1 MGFVNSHRIST
12 PGIHGLMSNRSF
24 SEKKIQ
30 CDSENWP
37 PLLIGYNFS
46 LILKKFCP
54 IVQHGEKCGLVIS
67 SFCEQ
72 LKTDVKTIGMIIKA
86 DKDFMPFVFF
96 I

>member
-1 MGFVNSHRIST
+1 MGFVNSHGIST

-24 SEKKIQ
+24 SEKTIQ

-54 IVQHGEKCGLVIS
+54 IVQHGEKCGLVGLNLHTI
-67 SFCEQ
+67 CE
-72 LKTDVKTIGMIIKA
+72 LELVEAPDLLLLY
-86 DKDFMPFVFF
+86 
-96 I
+96 